1 MATAYDRKLVRNIHN
16 LLSSSVA
23 DMVVAHSALEVVD
36 PPLLRMKVSLH
47 CHQNF
52 HFLPDPQLVTDSN
65 KNTIN

>member
-1 MATAYDRKLVRNIHN
+1 MTTAYDRKLVKNLHY

-23 DMVVAHSALEVVD
+23 DMVVAYSALAVVD